1 MKTENAAWY
10 FVHAFVDELARSGVH
25 HACICPGSRSTPL
38 AMLLEAHPDIKIW
51 MHIDERA
58 AAFFALGMAKTLR
71 QPVALVS
78 TSGTAAA
85 NFLPAIVEARYA
97 RVPLLVLTA
106 DRPPELREV
115 GANQTIDQIN
125 LYCKQVK
132 WFLDVG
138 LPEATASALSYIRTV
153 ACRALAQTLSGPAG
167 PVHLNF
173 AFREPLVPLPCSDA
187 EDLPQERVGHPQGE
201 PLGGRPDG
209 RPYTEVTHSS
219 PVAHEGLLQRLAD
232 ELSSVQCGLIVC
244 GPQDAPELPEAVVGL
259 ARALGYPVVAD
270 PLSQVRCG
278 GHDRSLVIDAY
289 DAFLRDE
296 QCVDRLEPELVLRF
310 GAMPRSK
317 PILLYLQRYPACRQI
332 VVDDSGGW
340 SDPTLQAGEVIV
352 ANPWQFCHGLAEKS
366 RELNP
371 PDAASGAALSWQSQW
386 LRTSR
391 LTRHAL
397 TRCLT
402 ALAEPFEGKVF
413 GELADT
419 LEDGTVL
426 FVGNSMPVRDLD
438 TFFHGTD
445 RSVRFLANHGASGI
459 DGVLSSALGASAAT
473 SGRLVLV
480 LGDLSF
486 YHDLNGLLAAKLHD
500 LDATIIVL
508 NNDGGGI
515 FSFLPQVAYPDQFET
530 LFGTPHGLDFE
541 RTVAM
546 FGGRFERVRTWDAFR
561 SALVAASTGGW
572 HVIEVPTRRDR
583 NVVLHRE
590 VWSAVHDALER
601 EFEPQR
607 AQ

>member
-38 AMLLEAHPDIKIW
+38 ATLLKAHPDIKIW
-51 MHIDERA
+51 MHVDERS
-58 AAFFALGMAKTLR
+58 AAFFALGMAKALR

-85 NFLPAIVEARYA
+85 NFLPAVVEARYA

-115 GANQTIDQIN
+115 GANQTIDQID
-125 LYCKQVK
+125 LYGRQVK

-138 LPEATASALSYIRTV
+138 LPEATVSALSYIRTV
-153 ACRALAQTLSGPAG
+153 ACRALAQTLSEPAG

-173 AFREPLVPLPCSDA
+173 AFREPLVPLPCFDTP
-187 EDLPQERVGHPQGE
+187 DLPEENSIR
-201 PLGGRPDG
+201 GRPDG
-209 RPYTEVTHSS
+209 RPYTAVTRSS
-219 PVAHEGLLQRLAD
+219 ALPHESLLQTLAD
-232 ELSSVQCGLIVC
+232 ELSLVQRGLIVC
-244 GPQDAPELPEAVVGL
+244 GPQDDPGLPEAVVRL
-259 ARALGYPVVAD
+259 ARALGYPVLAD

-278 GHDRSLVIDAY
+278 GHDRSLVIDTY

-296 QCVDRLEPELVLRF
+296 RCVDRLQPEVVFRF

-317 PILLYLQRYPACRQI
+317 PVLLYLQRYPACRQI
-332 VVDDSGGW
+332 VVDGSGGW
-340 SDPTLQAGEVIV
+340 SDPTLQATEVV
-352 ANPWQFCHGLAEKS
+352 TATPSQVCHDLAEKS
-366 RELNP
+366 HELDP
-371 PDAASGAALSWQSQW
+371 PDAVSTSALSWQTQW
-386 LRTSR
+386 LRANQVTR
-391 LTRHAL
+391 QILTRYI
-397 TRCLT
+397 T
-402 ALAEPFEGKVF
+402 ALVEPFEGKVF
-413 GELADT
+413 AELADSI
-419 LEDGTVL
+419 EDGSVL
-426 FVGNSMPVRDLD
+426 FVGNSMPVRDVD
-438 TFFHGTD
+438 TFFHGSD

-459 DGVLSSALGASAAT
+459 DGVLSSALGASAVV

-486 YHDLNGLLAAKLHD
+486 YHDLNGLLAAKLHE

-515 FSFLPQVAYPDQFET
+515 FSFLPQAAYPEQFET

-541 RTVAM
+541 GAVGM
-546 FGGRFERVRTWDAFR
+546 FGGRFERVKTWDAFR
-561 SALVAASTGGW
+561 TALAASSAGGW
-572 HVIEVPTRRDR
+572 HVIEVPTSRDR

-590 VWSAVHDALER
+590 VWAAVHDALER

-607 AQ
+607 AR